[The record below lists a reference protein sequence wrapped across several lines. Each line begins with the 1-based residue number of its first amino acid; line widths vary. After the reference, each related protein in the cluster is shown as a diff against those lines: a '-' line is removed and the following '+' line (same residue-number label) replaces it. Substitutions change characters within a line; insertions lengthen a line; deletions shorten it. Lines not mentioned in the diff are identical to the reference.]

1 MREHARSAGM
11 LLAVVA
17 YGGAVYWSNRNAL
30 GLALLLGLAPV
41 VYLAAMHARALAD
54 RRLAW
59 PRRLL
64 AAGPLLLLFAA
75 LVPLWPLL
83 LRQVLLVYLVQHLVA
98 HGSLAWLFGRT
109 LRGGRVPLCTE
120 MAAWVGLDVSLPRL
134 RRYTRFVTWLWV
146 VFFVAMCLASA
157 AVYALLPHAGWMFFA
172 AVLGPL
178 ATVALF
184 LLEDLMR
191 RACLPPQHRVGLLGT
206 WRAMQAKFMGT
217 GAAQAAMAG
226 ADDAA

>member
-17 YGGAVYWSNRNAL
+17 YGGAVYWSNRHAL
-30 GLALLLGLAPV
+30 SLALLLGLAPV
-41 VYLAAMHARALAD
+41 VYLAAARARALVD
-54 RRLAW
+54 RRLPW
-59 PRRLL
+59 LRRLL
-64 AAGPLLLLFAA
+64 AAGPLLLLLAI

-83 LRQVLLVYLVQHLVA
+83 LGQVVLVYLVQHVVA
-98 HGSLAWLFGRT
+98 HGTLAWLFGRT
-109 LRGGRVPLCTE
+109 LRAGRMPLCTE

-134 RRYTRFVTWLWV
+134 RGYTRFVTWLWV
-146 VFFVAMCLASA
+146 VFFVGMCLVSV
-157 AVYALLPHAGWMFFA
+157 AVYALLPHAWWTFFA

-206 WRAMQAKFMGT
+206 WRAMQAKLMST
-217 GAAQAAMAG
+217 GAASAMAG